1 MKANWDL
8 LIENH
13 FEKKNKLD
21 MNFLVEMVEEIIN
34 EEYYYKDSNIP
45 FSFETI
51 IRYMKEKYGLSADVD
66 YKQGVVVIEFT
77 GVQSRKERDEII
89 KDLHSKG
96 YVDKPEYKK
105 GTGIYD
111 TATTNF
117 KYKYPNGRVVDVK
130 IRLKHGGEGGPF
142 GSGSGYEKQ
151 VGKELEDQLTS
162 KGYTVKVE
170 GGATK
175 SPDVVVTKNGKETK
189 LETKS
194 VLGSEFGQFS
204 VRYDGTGYQSANS
217 KIANILGR
225 INRAIRLKF
234 IPDIQKTQEKEKLKL
249 WLSNIGDLVE
259 DYYSTKE
266 IDYII
271 VGDRIYST
279 TDNAL
284 AKAASVPRFRDSAKN
299 GYARLREK
307 EGKLMLAL
315 YVTDLDEKAPLYFE
329 EDTLNTLFP

>member
-51 IRYMKEKYGLSADVD
+51 VRYMKKKYDLSADVD

-77 GVQSRKERDEII
+77 GVQSRKERNEII
-89 KDLHSKG
+89 KDLQSKR
-96 YVDKPEYKK
+96 YVDKPEHKK

-130 IRLKHGGEGGPF
+130 IRLKHGGEGGAI
-142 GSGSGYEKQ
+142 GSGSGYEQQ
-151 VGKELEDQLTS
+151 VGEELQNQLAK

-175 SPDVVVTKNGKETK
+175 SPDVVVTKNGEETK

-204 VRYDGTGYQSANS
+204 VKYDSANGYQSANS
-217 KIANILGR
+217 KIANILGI
-225 INRAIRLKF
+225 INRAIRLGR

-249 WLSNIGDLVE
+249 GLRNIGDLVE
-259 DYYSTKE
+259 DYYSTKG

-279 TDNAL
+279 TGKGNAGV
-284 AKAASVPRFRDSAKN
+284 KSFKDSAKN

-315 YVTDLDEKAPLYFE
+315 YVTDLDEKAPLYF
-329 EDTLNTLFP
+329 DQNTLNILFP

>member
-13 FEKKNKLD
+13 FEKKSKLD

-34 EEYYYKDSNIP
+34 EEYFYKDSNIP

-51 IRYMKEKYGLSADVD
+51 IRYMKKKYDLSADVD

-77 GVQSRKERDEII
+77 GVQSRKERNEII
-89 KDLHSKG
+89 KDLQSKG

-105 GTGIYD
+105 GTGIFD
-111 TATTNF
+111 TATTKF
-117 KYKYPNGRVVDVK
+117 KYKYSNGRVVDVK
-130 IRLKHGGEGGPF
+130 IRLKHGGEGGAF
-142 GSGSGYEKQ
+142 GSGSGYEEQ

-162 KGYTVKVE
+162 KGYTVEVT

-175 SPDVVVTKNGKETK
+175 SPDVVVTKGDGKTR

-194 VLGSEFGQFS
+194 TLDSEFGQFS
-204 VRYDGTGYQSANS
+204 VKYDQQANKYEFKNETIPKQYEDILD
-217 KIANILGR
+217 KINSIILTSQER
-225 INRAIRLKF
+225 EIAKVTL
-234 IPDIQKTQEKEKLKL
+234 PDIGK
-249 WLSNIGDLVE
+249 LVE

-271 VGDRIYST
+271 VGDRIYNT
-279 TDNAL
+279 TDNPL
-284 AKAASVPRFRDSAKN
+284 VKAGLVPRFSDSAKN

-315 YVTDLDEKAPLYFE
+315 YVTELEKAPLYF
-329 EDTLNTLFP
+329 DQNTLNKLFP

>member
-51 IRYMKEKYGLSADVD
+51 VRYMKKKYDLSADVD

-77 GVQSRKERDEII
+77 GVQSRKERNEII
-89 KDLHSKG
+89 KDLQSKR
-96 YVDKPEYKK
+96 YVDKPEHKK

-130 IRLKHGGEGGPF
+130 IRLKHGGEGGAI
-142 GSGSGYEKQ
+142 GSGSGYEQQ
-151 VGKELEDQLTS
+151 VGEELQNQLAK

-249 WLSNIGDLVE
+249 WLSNIGELVE

-284 AKAASVPRFRDSAKN
+284 VKAASVPRFRDSAKN

-315 YVTDLDEKAPLYFE
+315 YVTDLDEKAPLYF
-329 EDTLNTLFP
+329 DQNTLNKLFP